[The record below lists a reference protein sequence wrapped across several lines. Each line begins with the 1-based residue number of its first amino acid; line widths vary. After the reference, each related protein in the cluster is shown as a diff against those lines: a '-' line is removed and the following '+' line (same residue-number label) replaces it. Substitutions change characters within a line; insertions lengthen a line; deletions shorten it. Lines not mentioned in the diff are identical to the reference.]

1 MLVNLYLFFLF
12 QTPMHIAAKTGN
24 SDVIGA
30 LLRTEK
36 VDLTLIDLG
45 GIHLLNLK
53 HQSHLQKAMEITLF
67 YVNMV

>member
-1 MLVNLYLFFLF
+1 
-12 QTPMHIAAKTGN
+12 MHKAAKTGN

-30 LLRTEK
+30 LLHIEK

-53 HQSHLQKAMEITLF
+53 HQLHLQKAMEITLF
-67 YVNMV
+67 YINMV

>member
-1 MLVNLYLFFLF
+1 
-12 QTPMHIAAKTGN
+12 MHIAAKTGN

-30 LLRTEK
+30 LLRTEE

-45 GIHLLNLK
+45 GIHLLNIK